1 MNKDD
6 DDNNFGSDDRASHW
20 YAYRDRYNTSNTI
33 RLIRLR
39 FDVARVPDRGRCSH
53 FCGRKMRRIKE
64 TDKTF

>member
-1 MNKDD
+1 MIIISAVTIAPAIGMRIETGN
-6 DDNNFGSDDRASHW
+6 
-20 YAYRDRYNTSNTI
+20 NTSNTI

-53 FCGRKMRRIKE
+53 FCGRKMRRIEE